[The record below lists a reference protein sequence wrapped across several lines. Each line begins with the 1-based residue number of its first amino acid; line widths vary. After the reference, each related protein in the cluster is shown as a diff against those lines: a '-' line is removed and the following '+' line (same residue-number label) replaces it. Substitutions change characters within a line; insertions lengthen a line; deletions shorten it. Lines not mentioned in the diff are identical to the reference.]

1 MKGINI
7 EKGRLSNSITFL
19 MLILGVFYTPDI
31 IYAEWIL
38 AAGLFGFAGGITNWL
53 AVKMLFDR
61 IPFLYGSAVIPNRFR
76 EIRQAVKDAI
86 MHYFFD
92 RDHIERF
99 FDSQFND
106 KLTESDIVVKVKDLL
121 GSPAIESIVDSEV
134 DELMKGPHGLMLKMV
149 GPKVIKP
156 IVMQF
161 ISGVGEKAAPVLAS
175 EFGNSLV
182 DVDSLREDVDELLT
196 ERLNELTPDRV
207 KEMMEKVIRQ
217 HLGWL
222 VVWGNVFG
230 SMIGVLSKALGL

>member
-1 MKGINI
+1 MRNNI
-7 EKGRLSNSITFL
+7 VEKGRVSNTITFL
-19 MLILGVFYTPDI
+19 MLLLGLIGTPEIVHAD
-31 IYAEWIL
+31 WLL
-38 AAGLFGFAGGITNWL
+38 AAGLFGFAGGFTNWL

-61 IPFLYGSAVIPNRFR
+61 VPFLYGSAVIPNRFR

-92 RDHIERF
+92 QEHLESF
-99 FDSQFND
+99 FESQLNA
-106 KLTESDIVVKVKDLL
+106 KLAGSDISVKVRDLL
-121 GSPAIESIVDSEV
+121 RSEAVENIVDSEI
-134 DELMKGPHGLMLKMV
+134 DELMKSPHGLMLKMV

-161 ISGVGEKAAPVLAS
+161 ISGVGEKAAPLLAS
-175 EFGNSLV
+175 EFGNSMV
-182 DVDSLREDVDELLT
+182 DVDSLRENVDELLT
-196 ERLNELTPDRV
+196 EKLKELTPERV

-230 SMIGVLSKALGL
+230 SMIGILSKALGL

>member
-1 MKGINI
+1 MEKNII
-7 EKGRLSNSITFL
+7 EKGRISNSVTFL
-19 MLILGVFYTPDI
+19 LLIVGVIFTPEI
-31 IYAEWIL
+31 VYAEWLL
-38 AAGLFGFAGGITNWL
+38 AAGLFGFAGGFTNWL

-61 IPFLYGSAVIPNRFR
+61 VPFLYGSAVIPNRFR

-92 RDHIERF
+92 QEHLEYF
-99 FDSQFND
+99 FNSQLNT
-106 KLTESDIVVKVKDLL
+106 KLTSPDVAIKIRDLL
-121 GSPAIESIVDSEV
+121 QSEAVEGIVDSEI

-161 ISGVGEKAAPVLAS
+161 ISGVGEKATPLLVS
-175 EFGNSLV
+175 EFGNSVV
-182 DVDSLREDVDELLT
+182 DVDSLRDKIDELLT
-196 ERLNELTPDRV
+196 EQLKQLTPERV
-207 KEMMEKVIRQ
+207 KEMIEKVIRQ

-230 SMIGVLSKALGL
+230 SIIGILSKALGL